1 MKFKFMLI
9 GIVLALA
16 LCITPV
22 AAVSGSDFEI
32 VTDESGI
39 IYSYEYRNVN
49 DPDEEYFEILTQGTT
64 VMHSFVTFKPAN
76 IPDAPKMVVST
87 YGGIKEK
94 IPLPRQFSLPRKF
107 YLPKSVDEWEIK
119 YYSRFFFTP
128 RLDDKYLKNAGI
140 VNLNEFLEGCTSS
153 ELILELSWD
162 QFISQKFDP
171 QHRYNI
177 PDVD

>member
-9 GIVLALA
+9 GIALA
-16 LCITPV
+16 LVLCISPV
-22 AAVSGSDFEI
+22 AAVSGNDFGIEN
-32 VTDESGI
+32 DESGD
-39 IYSYEYRNVN
+39 YESYTYHNVN
-49 DPDEEYFEILTQGTT
+49 DPNEKYTKIYTGGTRWLN
-64 VMHSFVTFKPAN
+64 SIVTFKPAN
-76 IPDAPKMVVST
+76 IPDAPRIGVDTNKRAC
-87 YGGIKEK
+87 I
-94 IPLPRQFSLPRKF
+94 
-107 YLPKSVDEWEIK
+107 YLPQSVDEWEIK

-153 ELILELSWD
+153 ELILELSWG